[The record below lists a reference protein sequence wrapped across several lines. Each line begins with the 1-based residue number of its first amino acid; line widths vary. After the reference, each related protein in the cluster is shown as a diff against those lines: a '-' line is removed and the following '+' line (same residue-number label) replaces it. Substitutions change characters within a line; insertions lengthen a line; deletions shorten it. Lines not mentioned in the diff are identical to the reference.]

1 MTNVVPLVDIDS
13 KDEQMYRDR
22 LADISV
28 ELSRNDTV

>member
-22 LADISV
+22 LAGISV
-28 ELSRNDTV
+28 TLKV